1 MSLWQLFYDQF
12 EAHGSLPNRLS
23 VGIGEKIR
31 QAREHIKMSQEE
43 LAEAIYRRRASLSDM
58 ERGKMYPDIE
68 TLIYLSSVLGKPLLY
83 FLPDFAYPHVQS
95 SESLS
100 DAEQALLLQFRR
112 LDEAGQQLAIALL
125 RAQAD
130 FRDTSD

>member
-1 MSLWQLFYDQF
+1 MSIWQLFYDQF
-12 EAHGSLPNRLS
+12 EEHGSLPNRLS

-31 QAREHIKMSQEE
+31 QAREHAKMSQEE

-68 TLIYLSSVLGKPLLY
+68 TLIYLSGVLGKPLLY
-83 FLPDFAYPHVQS
+83 FLPDFAYPHLQS
-95 SESLS
+95 SESLT

-130 FRDTSD
+130 FGEKS

>member
-31 QAREHIKMSQEE
+31 QAREHAKMSQDEV
-43 LAEAIYRRRASLSDM
+43 ARAIYRHRPALSDM

-68 TLIYLSSVLGKPLLY
+68 TLIYLSGVLGKPLLY
-83 FLPDFAYPHVQS
+83 FLPDFAYPSAQT
-95 SESLS
+95 ESDLTE
-100 DAEQALLLQFRR
+100 AEQTLLLQFNK
-112 LDEAGQQLAIALL
+112 LDERGKQLALELL
-125 RAQAD
+125 KTLAN
-130 FRDTSD
+130 FGG